1 VFDVDCDVVTVEL
14 AVLEAVVLSVD
25 VAVDEIVVVGI
36 VF

>member
-1 VFDVDCDVVTVEL
+1 VSDVDCDVVTVEL

>member
-1 VFDVDCDVVTVEL
+1 MDCDVVTVEL

>member
-1 VFDVDCDVVTVEL
+1 VDCDVVTVEL